1 MTKRTSRILLKV
13 QLTIKQPTLLLQ
25 ILLKSLK
32 VTENVVFVNINF
44 FLFCP
49 VISFILFFLHIYI
62 KLLCPFVFSF
72 LPCFCFEF
80 RWLLF

>member
-44 FLFCP
+44 FYFAL
-49 VISFILFFLHIYI
+49 
-62 KLLCPFVFSF
+62 
-72 LPCFCFEF
+72 
-80 RWLLF
+80 